1 MLKQI
6 NSIIEEQ
13 VQNHR
18 KWDFWIFTLLTIFSV
33 LNGETTIFYVLY
45 FFWWNELIQIIVGRF
60 FSRMNNLNHN
70 INKTSVTNFGSL
82 FLMIIYCI
90 FIIVFFG
97 IIANWKNHDLVI
109 VNLHVLMF
117 KNWFFNINLLF
128 VLFQQIYLYKNQ
140 YAVFEHSE
148 AFTGNMVVL
157 HISIV
162 LGGLLMFFV
171 VKNYPT
177 VFTPENLWGSVII
190 ILPFFLLK
198 AVVQYFT
205 TSAIEIQQ

>member
-1 MLKQI
+1 
-6 NSIIEEQ
+6 
-13 VQNHR
+13 
-18 KWDFWIFTLLTIFSV
+18 
-33 LNGETTIFYVLY
+33 
-45 FFWWNELIQIIVGRF
+45 
-60 FSRMNNLNHN
+60 
-70 INKTSVTNFGSL
+70 
-82 FLMIIYCI
+82 
-90 FIIVFFG
+90 
-97 IIANWKNHDLVI
+97 
-109 VNLHVLMF
+109 
-117 KNWFFNINLLF
+117 
-128 VLFQQIYLYKNQ
+128 
-140 YAVFEHSE
+140 
-148 AFTGNMVVL
+148 MVVL